1 MNNDIISIISRIS
14 SFSVII
20 PLFIG
25 LIIRKQMESTLKPV
39 IFLILISL
47 ITELISL
54 ILLYNYINNM
64 FVFNIYGIIEV
75 ILLIEF
81 YKRFLNQFFQSKVH
95 LILIA
100 LFTLL
105 FVYNTFLSHK
115 FKNIDIISTSIES
128 IIFILYALI
137 SFYFI
142 LKNLVFEN
150 LYHTPF
156 FWINTA
162 FLLYFSGNLFLFTF
176 SSYLENHES
185 TYVKLYLIH
194 SILNILT
201 YILISIGFWKIKK
214 H

>member
-1 MNNDIISIISRIS
+1 MH
-14 SFSVII
+14 
-20 PLFIG
+20 
-25 LIIRKQMESTLKPV
+25 KA
-39 IFLILISL
+39 
-47 ITELISL
+47 
-54 ILLYNYINNM
+54 LYMMCYYNINNM
-64 FVFNIYGIIEV
+64 FIFNIYGIIEA

-95 LILIA
+95 LILIT

-105 FVYNTFLSHK
+105 FIYNTFLSHK
-115 FKNIDIISTSIES
+115 FKNIDNISTSIES

-162 FLLYFSGNLFLFTF
+162 ILLYFSGNLFLFTF
-176 SSYLENHES
+176 SSYLESHES
-185 TYVKLYLIH
+185 TYLKLYLIH
-194 SILNILT
+194 SNLNILT
-201 YILISIGFWKIKK
+201 YILFSIGFWKIKK